1 MWYCRTT
8 RAPAPLQVK
17 RGISE
22 AASLFHWIQLSLHTQ
37 MKDTHKTNNP
47 GYFLKLIAQKEGERT
62 QLFQLPAVLSP
73 GRSEPSSQAIEEP
86 FSSLTT
92 IPSPLHLLP
101 LFVPAQPPHLLRMT
115 LLCQACKPKCTHKAR
130 GKVSPGQWNG
140 LKVATTAD
148 RGEGLLKAKDTQ
160 HPLHFLTSISS
171 RGGLKLPPTAH
182 LMLSFPFAVT

>member
-17 RGISE
+17 RVISG
-22 AASLFHWIQLSLHTQ
+22 AASLFHQIQLRLHTQ

-47 GYFLKLIAQKEGERT
+47 GYFLKLIAQKDGERT

-73 GRSEPSSQAIEEP
+73 GRSELSSQGVEEP

-92 IPSPLHLLP
+92 IPSSHPLP
-101 LFVPAQPPHLLRMT
+101 LFVSAQPPHLPRTT
-115 LLCQACKPKCTHKAR
+115 LLCQAPKPIRTHKAR
-130 GKVSPGQWNG
+130 RKGSAGQWNR
-140 LKVATTAD
+140 LKVAATTE
-148 RGEGLLKAKDTQ
+148 RGEGLLKAEDTQ

-171 RGGLKLPPTAH
+171 GGH
-182 LMLSFPFAVT
+182 